1 MTSSAA
7 VRALTPR
14 AKPSNG
20 ATIDLAAWSAWLDDQ
35 LDPDWRPG
43 EWDAERLLF
52 NGNPDNPRTAVW
64 RCLRCGMLTAKG
76 SGLCTLCGRVKKQS
90 GLSREEFLRTCPPE
104 DTRNRRFGSHEL
116 CAVADGDL
124 RCLRKSWCRGLCRNH
139 YQAFRRNERSGR
151 SFEQWIVR
159 AKPLAALDK
168 CRVRGCIIEP
178 FGRRRLCPTH
188 YKEFRR
194 AVASGSFCD
203 NAGDLAHWV
212 DQVAMPFMLAHQ
224 FSLNRCTPL
233 VRSEVLFALQERDRS
248 GDSKIDPEAMR
259 GALKRA
265 AGVGHLVGN
274 TAFWQANTRGG
285 IRGIKTG
292 LVFLRDIK
300 LRLDAAVPR
309 FRGVDPKTQLTWH
322 LSALDIPSTH
332 TLSGKRVLA
341 GTIDFAEITQPWLRD
356 LVQQWAR
363 STNPDTTVLRQ
374 YFGSCCRAST
384 VLRCRPGGDDV
395 TQLGFADI
403 NAVVDSFRVALGDK
417 GQQLTNKYRRTLLS
431 RFFEILDFGRDTGRL
446 DAMPVGFARHRTH
459 HIAVVEV
466 SEDEFGKAIPESVIR
481 QLDDHLHMLGE
492 EPGIRY
498 GDLSREDA
506 QMMFQAVYRVHRDT
520 GRRPR
525 ETCSLQLGCL
535 EYLDGEYNLIWDNQ
549 KGKRLHRRLPIVEST
564 AKTIIE
570 WRERRSRLVLP
581 ARARNYLF
589 PAATNDALD
598 GYLRPAR
605 FGEVLNERVDGIPEL
620 HSEALDS
627 DGNRLPFD
635 RNLIYPYAFRHSF
648 AQRYADAGVRVEVL
662 KDIMDHV
669 QVSTTMGYFKVT
681 LARKREAVET
691 IRHHVLDR
699 AGQPAKAGSPVSY
712 QAKSIAVP
720 FGNCHEPSNVK
731 AGGKACPIRFQC
743 AGCGFYRPDPS
754 YLPAVEE
761 HVRSLK
767 TDRETADAIGVDEF
781 VVRNLTDQITAFQ
794 EVVKT
799 IREHMDQL
807 PADERRSVEE
817 AAAVLRRARAADGI
831 PSPTERRLT
840 LPLTVI
846 EKGQRR

>member
-1 MTSSAA
+1 MTSPAA
-7 VRALTPR
+7 VIALTPTT
-14 AKPSNG
+14 APSNG
-20 ATIDLAAWSAWLDDQ
+20 TIDLAAWSVWLDDQ
-35 LDPDWRPG
+35 LAPDWRPG

-52 NGNPDNPRTAVW
+52 SGNPDNPRTAVW
-64 RCLRCGMLTAKG
+64 VCLRCGMLTAKG

-104 DTRNRRFGSHEL
+104 DTRNRRFGSHEF
-116 CAVADGDL
+116 CVVADGDV
-124 RCLRKSWCRGLCRNH
+124 RCLRKSWSRGLCRNH
-139 YQAFRRNERSGR
+139 YQAFRRNERKGR
-151 SFEQWIVR
+151 TFEQWAAG
-159 AKPLAALDK
+159 AKPLATLDK

-188 YKEFRR
+188 YKEFRL
-194 AVASGSFCD
+194 AVASGSLCD

-233 VRSEVLFALQERDRS
+233 VRSEVLFALQERDRG

-274 TAFWQANTRGG
+274 TTFWEANTRGG
-285 IRGIKTG
+285 IRGIKVG

-309 FRGVDPKTQLTWH
+309 FRGVDPRDEPTWH
-322 LSALDIPSTH
+322 LSTLDIPSTH

-341 GTIDFAEITQPWLRD
+341 GTIDFTEITQPWLRD

-363 STNPDTTVLRQ
+363 STNPDTTSLRQ
-374 YFGSCCRAST
+374 YFGSCCRASA
-384 VLRCRPGGDDV
+384 VLRCRPGGGDDI

-417 GQQLTNKYRRTLLS
+417 GQELTNKYRRTLLS

-446 DAMPVGFARHRTH
+446 DAMPASFARHKTH

-466 SEDEFGKAIPESVIR
+466 SEDELGKAIPEPVIR

-506 QMMFQAVYRVHRDT
+506 QMMFQAVYSVHRDT

-525 ETCSLQLGCL
+525 ETCSLQLDCL

-549 KGKRLHRRLPIVEST
+549 KGKRLNRRLPIVEST

-589 PAATNDALD
+589 PAATNDAVD
-598 GYLRPAR
+598 GYLRPSR
-605 FGEVLNERVDGIPEL
+605 FGEVLNEWVDGIPEL
-620 HSEALDS
+620 YSEDLDS
-627 DGNRLPFD
+627 KGNRLPFD
-635 RNLIYPYAFRHSF
+635 RTLIYPYAFRHSF

-662 KDIMDHV
+662 KEIMDHV

-699 AGQPAKAGSPVSY
+699 AGRPAKAGSPVSY
-712 QAKSIAVP
+712 QAKSVAVP

-731 AGGKACPIRFQC
+731 AGGKACSIRFQC

-754 YLPAVEE
+754 YLPAVED
-761 HVRSLK
+761 HIRSLK
-767 TDRETADAIGVDEF
+767 SDRETAQAMDADEF
-781 VVRNLTDQITAFQ
+781 VIRNLTDQISAFQ
-794 EVVKT
+794 KVVKAL
-799 IREHMDQL
+799 RDHMSHL
-807 PADERRSVEE
+807 PDEERHAVEE
-817 AAAVLRRARAADGI
+817 AASVLQKVRAAEGRI
-831 PSPTERRLT
+831 T
-840 LPLTVI
+840 LPLHVI
-846 EKGQRR
+846 KSEQAR